1 VQFRLNFVPMEER
14 NADMKHDILGKW
26 GEAYA
31 LKHLLGI
38 GYVLKARNYK
48 FNRMEIDLVMTDEQT
63 LVVVEVKTRHSAEL
77 GEPWRAVNLAK
88 QKQIIR
94 VANYFTKAI
103 QWPDEVRFD
112 VVSIVHN
119 SNHTD
124 LTHIRDAF
132 GPRP

>member
-1 VQFRLNFVPMEER
+1 MEER

-77 GEPWRAVNLAK
+77 GEPWLSRQFGKAK
-88 QKQIIR
+88 T
-94 VANYFTKAI
+94 NY
-103 QWPDEVRFD
+103 
-112 VVSIVHN
+112 
-119 SNHTD
+119 
-124 LTHIRDAF
+124 
-132 GPRP
+132 PRGQLLYKSDPMA

>member
-1 VQFRLNFVPMEER
+1 MER
-14 NADMKHDILGKW
+14 NSEMKHDVLGKW
-26 GEAYA
+26 GEAFA

-38 GYVLKARNYK
+38 GYVLMARNYK
-48 FNRMEIDLVMTDEQT
+48 FNRMEIDLVMTDGQM
-63 LVVVEVKTRHSAEL
+63 LVVIEVKTRHSAEL

-94 VANYFTKAI
+94 VANYYTKSI
-103 QWPDEVRFD
+103 QWPQEVRFD

-124 LTHIRDAF
+124 LTHIKDAF
-132 GPRP
+132 SPGP

>member
-1 VQFRLNFVPMEER
+1 MEER

-124 LTHIRDAF
+124 LEHIKDAF
-132 GPRP
+132 SPRP

>member
-1 VQFRLNFVPMEER
+1 MEER
-14 NADMKHDILGKW
+14 NVSMSHDLLGKW

-31 LKHLLGI
+31 LNYLSELG
-38 GYVLKARNYK
+38 YTLKARNYK
-48 FNRMEIDLVMTDEQT
+48 FNRMEIDLVLTDHDI

-94 VANYFTKAI
+94 VANYYTKSI
-103 QWPDEVRFD
+103 QWPHEVRFD

-124 LTHIRDAF
+124 LKHIKDAF
-132 GPRP
+132 SPRP

>member
-1 VQFRLNFVPMEER
+1 
-14 NADMKHDILGKW
+14 MKQSGENMSHDILGKW

-31 LKHLLGI
+31 LQYLLKL
-38 GYVLKARNYK
+38 GYQLKARNYK
-48 FNRMEIDLVMTDEQT
+48 FNRMEIDLVLCQDQQ
-63 LVVVEVKTRHSAEL
+63 LIVVEVKTRHSAEL

-94 VANYFTKAI
+94 VANYYTKSI
-103 QWPDEVRFD
+103 EWPHEVRFD

-124 LTHIRDAF
+124 LTHIIDAF

>member
-1 VQFRLNFVPMEER
+1 MEER
-14 NADMKHDILGKW
+14 NVSMSHDLLGKW

-31 LKHLLGI
+31 LNYLSELG
-38 GYVLKARNYK
+38 YTLKARNYK
-48 FNRMEIDLVMTDEQT
+48 FNRMEIDLVLTDHDI

-94 VANYFTKAI
+94 VANYYTKSI
-103 QWPDEVRFD
+103 QWPYEVRFD

-124 LTHIRDAF
+124 LTHIIDAF
-132 GPRP
+132 SPRP

>member
-1 VQFRLNFVPMEER
+1 MEER
-14 NADMKHDILGKW
+14 NVSMSHDLLGKW

-31 LKHLLGI
+31 LNYLSELG
-38 GYVLKARNYK
+38 YTLKARNYK
-48 FNRMEIDLVMTDEQT
+48 FNRMEIDLVLTDHDI

-77 GEPWRAVNLAK
+77 GEPWQAVNLAK

-94 VANYFTKAI
+94 VANYYTKSI
-103 QWPDEVRFD
+103 QWPHEVRFD

-124 LTHIRDAF
+124 LTHIKDAF
-132 GPRP
+132 SPRP

>member
-1 VQFRLNFVPMEER
+1 MSH
-14 NADMKHDILGKW
+14 DMLGKW

-31 LKHLLGI
+31 LQYLLKLD
-38 GYVLKARNYK
+38 YQLKARNYK
-48 FNRMEIDLVMTDEQT
+48 FNRMEIDLVMCQGQQ

-77 GEPWRAVNLAK
+77 GEPWRAVNFAK

-94 VANYFTKAI
+94 VANYYTKTI
-103 QWPDEVRFD
+103 EWPHEVRFD
-112 VVSIVHN
+112 VISIVHN

-124 LTHIRDAF
+124 LTHIMDAF

>member
-1 VQFRLNFVPMEER
+1 MS
-14 NADMKHDILGKW
+14 HDLLGKW

-31 LKHLLGI
+31 LNYLSELG
-38 GYVLKARNYK
+38 YTLKARNYK
-48 FNRMEIDLVMTDEQT
+48 FNRMEIDLVLTDHDI

-94 VANYFTKAI
+94 VANYYTKSI
-103 QWPDEVRFD
+103 QWPNEVRFD

-124 LTHIRDAF
+124 LTHIKDAF
-132 GPRP
+132 SPRP

>member
-1 VQFRLNFVPMEER
+1 MEER
-14 NADMKHDILGKW
+14 NVSMSYDLLGKW

-31 LKHLLGI
+31 LNYLSELG
-38 GYVLKARNYK
+38 YTLKARNYK
-48 FNRMEIDLVMTDEQT
+48 FNRMEIDLVLTDHDI

-94 VANYFTKAI
+94 VANYYTKSI
-103 QWPDEVRFD
+103 QWPHEVRFD

-124 LTHIRDAF
+124 LTHIKDAF
-132 GPRP
+132 SPRP

>member
-1 VQFRLNFVPMEER
+1 MTQR
-14 NADMKHDILGKW
+14 NSDMKHDVLGKW

-31 LKHLLGI
+31 LQHLLGL
-38 GYVLKARNYK
+38 GYALSARNYK
-48 FNRMEIDLVMTDEQT
+48 FNRMEIDLIMADGQM

-88 QKQIIR
+88 QKQLIR
-94 VANYFTKAI
+94 VANYYTKSI
-103 QWPDEVRFD
+103 EWPHEVRFD

-124 LTHIRDAF
+124 LEHIKDAF
-132 GPRP
+132 SPRP

>member
-1 VQFRLNFVPMEER
+1 MMES
-14 NADMKHDILGKW
+14 NADMKHDVLGKW

-31 LKHLLGI
+31 LQYLLGI
-38 GYVLKARNYK
+38 GYGLRVRNYK
-48 FNRMEIDLVMTDEQT
+48 FNRMEIDLVMTNGQN
-63 LVVVEVKTRHSAEL
+63 LVIVEVKTRHSAEL

-94 VANYFTKAI
+94 VANYYTKAVE
-103 QWPDEVRFD
+103 WPHEVRFD

-124 LTHIRDAF
+124 LTHIIDAF
-132 GPRP
+132 GPKP

>member
-1 VQFRLNFVPMEER
+1 MEER
-14 NADMKHDILGKW
+14 NVSMSHDLLGKW

-31 LKHLLGI
+31 LNYLSELG
-38 GYVLKARNYK
+38 YTLKARNYK
-48 FNRMEIDLVMTDEQT
+48 FNRMEIDLVLTDHDI

-94 VANYFTKAI
+94 VANYYTKSI
-103 QWPDEVRFD
+103 QWPHEVRFD
-112 VVSIVHN
+112 IVSIVHN

-124 LTHIRDAF
+124 LTHIKDAF
-132 GPRP
+132 SPRP

>member
-1 VQFRLNFVPMEER
+1 MEER
-14 NADMKHDILGKW
+14 NVSMSHDLLGKW

-31 LKHLLGI
+31 LNYLSELG
-38 GYVLKARNYK
+38 YTLKARNFK
-48 FNRMEIDLVMTDEQT
+48 FNRMEIDLVLTDHDI

-94 VANYFTKAI
+94 VANYYTKSI
-103 QWPDEVRFD
+103 QWPHEVRFD

-124 LTHIRDAF
+124 LTHIKDAF
-132 GPRP
+132 SPRP

>member
-1 VQFRLNFVPMEER
+1 MEER

-132 GPRP
+132 GPRLWA

>member
-1 VQFRLNFVPMEER
+1 MES
-14 NADMKHDILGKW
+14 NADMKHDVLGKW

-31 LKHLLGI
+31 LQYLLGI
-38 GYVLKARNYK
+38 GYGLRARNYK
-48 FNRMEIDLVMTDEQT
+48 FNRMEIDLVMTNGQN
-63 LVVVEVKTRHSAEL
+63 LVIVEVKTRHSAEL

-94 VANYFTKAI
+94 VANYYTKAVE
-103 QWPDEVRFD
+103 WPHEVRFD

-124 LTHIRDAF
+124 LTHIIDAF
-132 GPRP
+132 GPKP

>member
-1 VQFRLNFVPMEER
+1 MER
-14 NADMKHDILGKW
+14 NSEMKHDVLGKW
-26 GEAYA
+26 GEAFA

-38 GYVLKARNYK
+38 GYGLMARNYK
-48 FNRMEIDLVMTDEQT
+48 FNRMEIDLVMTDGQM
-63 LVVVEVKTRHSAEL
+63 LVVIEVKTRHSAEL

-94 VANYFTKAI
+94 VANYYTKSI
-103 QWPDEVRFD
+103 QWPQEVRFD

-124 LTHIRDAF
+124 LTHIKDAF
-132 GPRP
+132 SPGP

>member
-1 VQFRLNFVPMEER
+1 MMER
-14 NADMKHDILGKW
+14 NSEMKHDVLGKW
-26 GEAYA
+26 GEAFA

-38 GYVLKARNYK
+38 GYVLLARNYK
-48 FNRMEIDLVMTDEQT
+48 FNRMEIDLVMTDGQM
-63 LVVVEVKTRHSAEL
+63 LVVIEVKTRHSAEL

-94 VANYFTKAI
+94 VANYYTKSI
-103 QWPDEVRFD
+103 QWPQEVRFD

-124 LTHIRDAF
+124 LTHIKDAF
-132 GPRP
+132 SPGP

>member
-1 VQFRLNFVPMEER
+1 MS
-14 NADMKHDILGKW
+14 HDILGKW

-31 LKHLLGI
+31 LQYLLKL
-38 GYVLKARNYK
+38 GYQLKARNYK
-48 FNRMEIDLVMTDEQT
+48 FNRMEIDLVLCQDQQ
-63 LVVVEVKTRHSAEL
+63 LIVVEVKTRHSAEL

-94 VANYFTKAI
+94 VANYYTKSI
-103 QWPDEVRFD
+103 EWPHEVRFD

-124 LTHIRDAF
+124 LTHIIDAF

>member
-1 VQFRLNFVPMEER
+1 MMES
-14 NADMKHDILGKW
+14 NADMKHDVLGKW

-31 LKHLLGI
+31 LQYLLGI
-38 GYVLKARNYK
+38 GYGLRARNYK
-48 FNRMEIDLVMTDEQT
+48 FNRMEIDLVMTNGQN
-63 LVVVEVKTRHSAEL
+63 LVIVEVKTRHSAEL

-94 VANYFTKAI
+94 VANYYTKAVE
-103 QWPDEVRFD
+103 WPHEVRFD

-124 LTHIRDAF
+124 LTHIIDAF
-132 GPRP
+132 GPKP

>member
-1 VQFRLNFVPMEER
+1 MMER
-14 NADMKHDILGKW
+14 NSEMKHDVLGKW
-26 GEAYA
+26 GEAFA

-38 GYVLKARNYK
+38 GYVLMARNYK
-48 FNRMEIDLVMTDEQT
+48 FNRMEIDLVMTDGQM
-63 LVVVEVKTRHSAEL
+63 LVVIEVKTRHSAEL

-94 VANYFTKAI
+94 VANYYTKSI
-103 QWPDEVRFD
+103 QWPQEVRFD

-124 LTHIRDAF
+124 LTHIKDAF
-132 GPRP
+132 SPGP

>member
-1 VQFRLNFVPMEER
+1 MEER

-94 VANYFTKAI
+94 VANCFTKAI

-112 VVSIVHN
+112 VISIVHN

>member
-1 VQFRLNFVPMEER
+1 MTQR
-14 NADMKHDILGKW
+14 NSDMKHDVLGKW

-31 LKHLLGI
+31 LSHLLGL
-38 GYVLKARNYK
+38 GFGLKARNYK
-48 FNRMEIDLVMTDEQT
+48 FNRMEIDLIMTDGQT

-88 QKQIIR
+88 QKQLVR
-94 VANYFTKAI
+94 VANYFAKSI
-103 QWPDEVRFD
+103 EWPFEVRFD

-124 LTHIRDAF
+124 LTHIKDAF
-132 GPRP
+132 SPRP